1 MKAREFSF
9 KTIKIWR
16 VGEESGEPYSIIY
29 KAGVSENTVTSFQY
43 YEDLFDIG
51 YKATLVIN
59 ERGQNLPGTMPIQG
73 FEKVTVELT
82 DYKGDDREY
91 EFRVW
96 KVGNRVEKERSRS
109 YTLGL
114 VSAALLANE
123 GIFVNRVLEGTPTT
137 IVGKLL
143 REYFKVSD
151 VQMKLQESVNSM
163 KIIPASKSPFS
174 IIRDLQA
181 KTISAGAEP
190 KTKTKAEVSSGAS
203 TVSSDSPGNVSQA
216 KGTAGF
222 IFYQDFDGF
231 HFKSIDSL
239 VSTST
244 DKFNGSGPVASYT
257 YQAANVDATDAQ
269 NDRKIMEVEFKNEID
284 LLKKLRQGAYS
295 SLCCFFN
302 INTGKYEEYV
312 YKLSDMWDNMAHL
325 GAQKKLP
332 QGQVTLSQY
341 PTRILSTVVNH
352 ENWYNGTDIA
362 SNEDSENP
370 GDFTDYQKQYLLQS
384 IARAGILFNQQL
396 TISVTGNLDL
406 RVGNKIEVKI
416 PNQIPH
422 AEKENAGSFDPEHS
436 GIYLIRKITNIFD
449 NRTKEC
455 DTVLEL
461 IRDSIG
467 YEESNVK

>member
-1 MKAREFSF
+1 
-9 KTIKIWR
+9 
-16 VGEESGEPYSIIY
+16 
-29 KAGVSENTVTSFQY
+29 
-43 YEDLFDIG
+43 
-51 YKATLVIN
+51 
-59 ERGQNLPGTMPIQG
+59 
-73 FEKVTVELT
+73 
-82 DYKGDDREY
+82 
-91 EFRVW
+91 
-96 KVGNRVEKERSRS
+96 
-109 YTLGL
+109 
-114 VSAALLANE
+114 
-123 GIFVNRVLEGTPTT
+123 
-137 IVGKLL
+137 
-143 REYFKVSD
+143 
-151 VQMKLQESVNSM
+151 
-163 KIIPASKSPFS
+163 
-174 IIRDLQA
+174 
-181 KTISAGAEP
+181 
-190 KTKTKAEVSSGAS
+190 
-203 TVSSDSPGNVSQA
+203 
-216 KGTAGF
+216 
-222 IFYQDFDGF
+222 
-231 HFKSIDSL
+231 
-239 VSTST
+239 
-244 DKFNGSGPVASYT
+244 
-257 YQAANVDATDAQ
+257 
-269 NDRKIMEVEFKNEID
+269 MEVQFKNEID

-295 SLCCFFN
+295 SLCCFYN

-362 SNEDSENP
+362 SNEDSEKP

-416 PNQIPH
+416 PNQIPN
-422 AEKENAGSFDPEHS
+422 AEKGEAGSFDPEHS

-467 YEESNVK
+467 HEESKVK